1 MKSKVRLFALIGLTC
16 LLLAMVFIF
25 QRFDYFAHLQSLFS
39 LDSLEN
45 SGWPYTPFVVN
56 KLIRF
61 LINDAICIFF
71 IYVLFK
77 EKKYLSVAF
86 YLFLI
91 ELFVILPLYF
101 WIKLS
106 TEGDSELS
114 SPLLSQI
121 HRLIINPTLMI
132 LLMVS
137 FLYQKKRTDS
147 RAK

>member
-1 MKSKVRLFALIGLTC
+1 M
-16 LLLAMVFIF
+16 LAMVFIF
-25 QRFDYFAHLQSLFS
+25 QKFDYFRFIQGRLGIS
-39 LDSLEN
+39 DSP
-45 SGWPYTPFVVN
+45 WPYTGFVVN

-61 LINDAICIFF
+61 LINDGICIFF
-71 IYVLFK
+71 IYILFK
-77 EKKYLSVAF
+77 GKKYMKVAF
-86 YLFLI
+86 LLFLV
-91 ELFVILPLYF
+91 ELFIILPLYF

-137 FLYQKKRTDS
+137 FLYQKRQNRLGK
-147 RAK
+147 